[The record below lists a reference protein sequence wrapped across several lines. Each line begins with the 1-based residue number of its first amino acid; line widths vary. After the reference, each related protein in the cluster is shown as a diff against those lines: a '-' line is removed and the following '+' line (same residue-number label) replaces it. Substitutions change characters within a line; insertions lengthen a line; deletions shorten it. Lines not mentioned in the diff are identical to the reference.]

1 MQGGIIT
8 EPKQDSGQI
17 HSLAAVPNAGV
28 SQHTIL
34 PLLHRLREGHSCA
47 AAVQDAFNAMSKP
60 NSATWVFEGGIKKCF
75 DNIFHRWM
83 LDNIPMDKVVLAKWL
98 KEGYAEA

>member
-1 MQGGIIT
+1 MQAFRST
-8 EPKQDSGQI
+8 RFC
-17 HSLAAVPNAGV
+17 
-28 SQHTIL
+28 

-47 AAVQDAFNAMSKP
+47 DAVQDAFNAMSKP
-60 NSATWVFEGGIKKCF
+60 NFATWVFEGGIKKCF